1 MLVNFEPNIKLN
13 DIFAMESG
21 AFEDLLI
28 TSNVSVIDLHSIPDD
43 QFGNVSKLLGVN
55 GDEEPSEPD
64 NKPQLKRNNSIIE
77 ETEDDHLDD
86 EVDGNP
92 NIEIDERN
100 YPDVSDD
107 EQQVPDDESHP
118 SENELSDQEED
129 EGGRDDDKTDVEFDD
144 AVSEKPGGQ
153 STTEYEDIS
162 DVEMDSEN
170 STIYLRGEK
179 MIVKSELTYEDISD
193 DDTL

>member
-1 MLVNFEPNIKLN
+1 LKLS
-13 DIFAMESG
+13 A
-21 AFEDLLI
+21 
-28 TSNVSVIDLHSIPDD
+28 
-43 QFGNVSKLLGVN
+43 
-55 GDEEPSEPD
+55 
-64 NKPQLKRNNSIIE
+64 
-77 ETEDDHLDD
+77 
-86 EVDGNP
+86 NP
-92 NIEIDERN
+92 RN

-162 DVEMDSEN
+162 DVERRPW
-170 STIYLRGEK
+170 TQ
-179 MIVKSELTYEDISD
+179 SD
-193 DDTL
+193 DNSSPNPLA